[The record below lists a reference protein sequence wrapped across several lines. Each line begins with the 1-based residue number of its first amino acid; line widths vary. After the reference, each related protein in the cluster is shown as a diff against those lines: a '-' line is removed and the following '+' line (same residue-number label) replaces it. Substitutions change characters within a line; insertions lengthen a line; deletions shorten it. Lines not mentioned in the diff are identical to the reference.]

1 MQFATVLNIMQLM
14 HNIPTKLNARALL
27 VFKNQIGSELVV
39 VLANYLL
46 LDLNPGLSF
55 C

>member
-1 MQFATVLNIMQLM
+1 M
-14 HNIPTKLNARALL
+14 HNIPTKLNARAL

-55 C
+55 CEMTCGMVCEHQI

>member
-14 HNIPTKLNARALL
+14 HNIPTKLNARAL

-46 LDLNPGLSF
+46 LDLNPGLLF